1 MAKDAVHVARALV
14 PSPPLQQPRDR
25 PRTPPSFFYKL
36 EKTLSA
42 SLPQVFFSF
51 FSNVTCP
58 EQALNRDLSMI
69 SYGRLDGLRENANG
83 SIISKSHTRSQHVPP
98 GVGTALFI
106 QPGGVRILAKHSSH
120 GDPSRESATATPGS
134 GSLSRYDS

>member
-1 MAKDAVHVARALV
+1 MPPEPL
-14 PSPPLQQPRDR
+14 SPRPHCNNQKIDREPL
-25 PRTPPSFFYKL
+25 PPFFYKL

-69 SYGRLDGLRENANG
+69 SYGRLDGLRENAND
-83 SIISKSHTRSQHVPP
+83 SIISKSQTRPQHAPRAW
-98 GVGTALFI
+98 GLHFLF
-106 QPGGVRILAKHSSH
+106 
-120 GDPSRESATATPGS
+120 SREAYAF
-134 GSLSRYDS
+134 